1 MNAMEYNKIS
11 YEIVAVN
18 DKLGSHYEVA
28 ILLHFLR
35 SDHFETGFGDWNR
48 KREISLIINN

>member
-28 ILLHFLR
+28 ILPFYVQTTSRPASVIGIEKEKFL
-35 SDHFETGFGDWNR
+35 
-48 KREISLIINN
+48 